1 MRNNDEIITIIKSAM
16 KEQDMSLSEL
26 ARRVGVAKSAVSRY
40 LNLTR
45 EFPLNRSED
54 FAKVLSISTEYLLGF
69 DKSEQHEQPQLETL
83 PVKKIPVVS
92 KVSAGLPIYSE
103 ENLIDYIY
111 FATNKLNSDKEEFG
125 LKVSGDSM
133 DKIFQDGDIVVV
145 EKDSV
150 VENGQLGVVM
160 INGYNA
166 TVKRIRYNGDQ
177 IILIPE
183 SNNSSHY
190 PQVYGKNDEVKI
202 IGRVVA
208 SQKLF

>member
-1 MRNNDEIITIIKSAM
+1 MKPDIKSRR
-16 KEQDMSLSEL
+16 KE
-26 ARRVGVAKSAVSRY
+26 
-40 LNLTR
+40 LNLTLEQVGDLVGVGKSTVR
-45 EFPLNRSED
+45 KWETGDIENMKRDKIVKL
-54 FAKVLSISTEYLLGF
+54 AKALRVSPSYIMGIE
-69 DKSEQHEQPQLETL
+69 EEQPQIETL

-92 KVSAGLPIYSE
+92 RISAGLPIYSE

-145 EKDSV
+145 EKDSI

-166 TVKRIRYNGDQ
+166 TVKRIRYKGDQ
-177 IILIPE
+177 VILIPE
-183 SNNSSHY
+183 SNNTNHY
-190 PQVYGKNDEVKI
+190 PQVYGKDDEVKI

>member
-1 MRNNDEIITIIKSAM
+1 MKPDIKSRR
-16 KEQDMSLSEL
+16 KE
-26 ARRVGVAKSAVSRY
+26 
-40 LNLTR
+40 LNLTLEQVGDLVGVGKSTVR
-45 EFPLNRSED
+45 KWETGDIENMKRDKIVKL
-54 FAKVLSISTEYLLGF
+54 AKALRVSPSYIMGIE
-69 DKSEQHEQPQLETL
+69 EEQPQIETL

-92 KVSAGLPIYSE
+92 KISAGLPIYSE

-183 SNNSSHY
+183 SNNSNHY
-190 PQVYGKNDEVKI
+190 PQVYGKDDEVKI

>member
-1 MRNNDEIITIIKSAM
+1 MTKEKDLKYLMEKKSGSVKAFSTEIG
-16 KEQDMSLSEL
+16 L
-26 ARRVGVAKSAVSRY
+26 AYTTVRSILERGVF
-40 LNLTR
+40 N
-45 EFPLNRSED
+45 
-54 FAKVLSISTEYLLGF
+54 AKVENVIKICNGLNIRPE
-69 DKSEQHEQPQLETL
+69 DIMDIKKPEPQPQIETL

-92 KVSAGLPIYSE
+92 KISAGLPIYSE

-145 EKDSV
+145 EKDSI

-177 IILIPE
+177 VILIPE
-183 SNNSSHY
+183 SNNTNHY
-190 PQVYGKNDEVKI
+190 PQVYGKDDEVKI

>member
-1 MRNNDEIITIIKSAM
+1 MTKEKDLKRLMELKSGSIKAFSEEIGLAYTTVRSILERGVFNAKLENVIKIC
-16 KEQDMSLSEL
+16 K
-26 ARRVGVAKSAVSRY
+26 G
-40 LNLTR
+40 LNIKP
-45 EFPLNRSED
+45 EEIMD
-54 FAKVLSISTEYLLGF
+54 I
-69 DKSEQHEQPQLETL
+69 EQPQIESL

-92 KVSAGLPIYSE
+92 KISAGLPIYSE
-103 ENLIDYIY
+103 ENLVDYIY

-133 DKIFQDGDIVVV
+133 DKIFQDGEIGVV

-150 VENGQLGVVM
+150 VENGQLGVVL

>member
-1 MRNNDEIITIIKSAM
+1 MLGNKQIMAKNISRLM
-16 KEQDMSLSEL
+16 KENNIDRKKLSDGLKVKYTTLSDWINAKTYPRIDKIEL
-26 ARRVGVAKSAVSRY
+26 LADYFNVTKADLV
-40 LNLTR
+40 
-45 EFPLNRSED
+45 ED
-54 FAKVLSISTEYLLGF
+54 KERQV
-69 DKSEQHEQPQLETL
+69 LETL

-92 KVSAGLPIYSE
+92 KISAGLPIYSE

-145 EKDSV
+145 EKDSI

-183 SNNSSHY
+183 SNNSNHY
-190 PQVYGKNDEVKI
+190 PQVYGKDDEVKV

>member
-1 MRNNDEIITIIKSAM
+1 MKPDIKSRR
-16 KEQDMSLSEL
+16 KE
-26 ARRVGVAKSAVSRY
+26 
-40 LNLTR
+40 LNLTLEQVGDLVGVGKSTVR
-45 EFPLNRSED
+45 KWETGDIENMKRDKIVKL
-54 FAKVLSISTEYLLGF
+54 AKALRVSPSYIMGIE
-69 DKSEQHEQPQLETL
+69 EEQPQLETL

-92 KVSAGLPIYSE
+92 RISAGLPIYSE

-145 EKDSV
+145 EKDSI

-177 IILIPE
+177 VILIPE
-183 SNNSSHY
+183 SNNTNHY

>member
-1 MRNNDEIITIIKSAM
+1 MTKEKDLKRLMEIKSGSVKAF
-16 KEQDMSLSEL
+16 SEEVGL
-26 ARRVGVAKSAVSRY
+26 AYTTV
-40 LNLTR
+40 
-45 EFPLNRSED
+45 RSILERGI
-54 FAKVLSISTEYLLGF
+54 FNAKVENVIKICKGLDIKPEDIMGIEKPKVESSI
-69 DKSEQHEQPQLETL
+69 ETL

-92 KVSAGLPIYSE
+92 KISAGLPIYSE

-111 FATNKLNSDKEEFG
+111 FATDKIDSNKEEFG

-133 DKIFQDGDIVVV
+133 DKIFQDGDVVV
-145 EKDSV
+145 IEKDST

-183 SNNSSHY
+183 SNNPNHY
-190 PQVYGKNDEVKI
+190 PQVYGLNDEVKI
-202 IGRVVA
+202 VGRVVA
-208 SQKLF
+208 SQRLF

>member
-54 FAKVLSISTEYLLGF
+54 FAKALSISTEYLLGF

-92 KVSAGLPIYSE
+92 KISAGLPIYSE
-103 ENLIDYIY
+103 ENLVDYIY
-111 FATNKLNSDKEEFG
+111 FATKNLNSDKEEFG
-125 LKVSGDSM
+125 LRVSGDSM
-133 DKIFQDGDIVVV
+133 DKIFQENDVVVV
-145 EKDSV
+145 EKDST

-160 INGYNA
+160 VNGYNA
-166 TVKRIRYNGDQ
+166 TVKRVRYNKNQ

-183 SNNSSHY
+183 SNNPEHL
-190 PQVYGKNDEVKI
+190 PQVYGEDDEVKI

>member
-45 EFPLNRSED
+45 EFPLNRSKD
-54 FAKVLSISTEYLLGF
+54 FAKALSISTEYLLGF
-69 DKSEQHEQPQLETL
+69 DKSEQQLETL
-83 PVKKIPVVS
+83 PVKKIPVVAQI
-92 KVSAGLPIYSE
+92 SAGLPIYSE
-103 ENLIDYIY
+103 ENLIDYTYI
-111 FATNKLNSDKEEFG
+111 ATKNLSADKELFG

-133 DKIFQDGDIVVV
+133 DKEFKDGEVVIV

-150 VENGQLGVVM
+150 VENGQIGVVQ

-166 TVKRIRYNGDQ
+166 TVKRVRYNDDQ
-177 IILIPE
+177 LILLPE
-183 SNNSSHY
+183 SNNNEHL
-190 PQVYGKNDEVKI
+190 PQIYNDADDVKI

-208 SQKLF
+208 SQKIY

>member
-54 FAKVLSISTEYLLGF
+54 FAKALSISTEYLLGF

-92 KVSAGLPIYSE
+92 KISAGLPIYSE

-111 FATNKLNSDKEEFG
+111 FATNKLNSGKEEFG

-190 PQVYGKNDEVKI
+190 PQVYGKDDEVKI

>member
-1 MRNNDEIITIIKSAM
+1 MLGNKQVMAKNISRFM
-16 KEQDMSLSEL
+16 KENNIDRKKLSNDLKVKYTTLSDWINAKTYPRIDKIEL
-26 ARRVGVAKSAVSRY
+26 LADYFNVTKADLV
-40 LNLTR
+40 
-45 EFPLNRSED
+45 ED
-54 FAKVLSISTEYLLGF
+54 KEKQVI
-69 DKSEQHEQPQLETL
+69 ETL

-92 KVSAGLPIYSE
+92 KISAGLPIYSE

-183 SNNSSHY
+183 SNNQNHY
-190 PQVYGKNDEVKI
+190 PQVYGKDDEVKI

>member
-1 MRNNDEIITIIKSAM
+1 MKPDIKSRR
-16 KEQDMSLSEL
+16 KE
-26 ARRVGVAKSAVSRY
+26 
-40 LNLTR
+40 LNLTLEQVGDLVGVGKSTVR
-45 EFPLNRSED
+45 KWETGDIENMKRDKIVKL
-54 FAKVLSISTEYLLGF
+54 AKALRVSPSYIMGIE
-69 DKSEQHEQPQLETL
+69 EEQPQIETL

-92 KVSAGLPIYSE
+92 KISAGLPIYSE

-133 DKIFQDGDIVVV
+133 DKIFQNGDIVVV
-145 EKDSV
+145 EKDSI

-177 IILIPE
+177 VILIPE
-183 SNNSSHY
+183 SNNTNHY
-190 PQVYGKNDEVKI
+190 PQVYGKDDEVKI